1 MTTVRKLIEEKAE
14 AKIYT
19 VPSNATVFDALLVM
33 CEGNTGA
40 VLVTEEEKI
49 VGIFTE
55 RDYAREGEVKGR
67 SARDTIVSD
76 VMTSQMVLIKP
87 ETTLEECAELMRK
100 YHVRHLRII
109 YISKLF
115 WRTGYRS
122 TSAFPVFDPPV
133 YWNETHMAVKK
144 LLLIGYGS
152 PDREDDGVA
161 WHILRALTV
170 KLGLDTPAS

>member
-1 MTTVRKLIEEKAE
+1 MTTVRKLIGEKTE

-19 VPSNATVFDALLVM
+19 VLSNATVFDALQVM

-40 VLVTEEEKI
+40 VLVTEDEKI

-87 ETTLEECAELMRK
+87 ETTLEECAELMAK
-100 YHVRHLRII
+100 YHVRHLPVLEKDRVVGIVSI
-109 YISKLF
+109 RRLAEGLLAEQKGAIVKLESYILG
-115 WRTGYRS
+115 TGYG
-122 TSAFPVFDPPV
+122 
-133 YWNETHMAVKK
+133 E
-144 LLLIGYGS
+144 
-152 PDREDDGVA
+152 
-161 WHILRALTV
+161 
-170 KLGLDTPAS
+170 